1 MSMSDK
7 FQFLSLCTS
16 NIHSMD
22 HQLYKEGG
30 WGRGVGKGFR
40 GRKGV
45 NWEGQEER
53 DKRDEG

>member
-30 WGRGVGKGFR
+30 GEWEKGLGVERELTGKDRRRGIRGMKG
-40 GRKGV
+40 
-45 NWEGQEER
+45 ER
-53 DKRDEG
+53 

>member
-30 WGRGVGKGFR
+30 GGGGKGFR